1 MTACKRGCRS
11 GIQGSKTKITMKRV
25 VVVGIPLNVIS
36 TYALLE
42 TGWKTVLGNAEKSWL
57 FLKKLKLPL
66 KISERAWWLKVSL
79 LSKHKSGVKG
89 SGPAPMDLSTMN
101 TGNTVN
107 TDSTE
112 TKQTKRNTCCGCS
125 SVAAFVPED
134 VVTED
139 LLLRELLLGSR
150 QVVTQFCAS
159 WIVQILA
166 SPPLWEFK
174 REHGPIHRICY

>member
-1 MTACKRGCRS
+1 M
-11 GIQGSKTKITMKRV
+11 
-25 VVVGIPLNVIS
+25 VGIPLNVIS

-42 TGWKTVLGNAEKSWL
+42 TGWKTVLGNAEESGL

-107 TDSTE
+107 ADSTK
-112 TKQTKRNTCCGCS
+112 TKQTKTKH
-125 SVAAFVPED
+125 
-134 VVTED
+134 
-139 LLLRELLLGSR
+139 LLWL
-150 QVVTQFCAS
+150 
-159 WIVQILA
+159 
-166 SPPLWEFK
+166 
-174 REHGPIHRICY
+174 